1 MFVVSHLERSF
12 CFKVLSRS
20 FPGTPTLCINLFVQ
34 NSSSQHGSLHSSAE
48 RTQFSLHSVSFNQ
61 PRWIQRVSSV
71 IKLPNLHFVTSTV
84 CGSCPMG
91 IALCIS
97 ANIQTVLQAEGRF
110 IYKFSKWLG
119 NSYET

>member
-12 CFKVLSRS
+12 CFKFYRS
-20 FPGTPTLCINLFVQ
+20 FPGTLTVCINLLVQ
-34 NSSSQHGSLHSSAE
+34 NSSGQHGSLHSRAE
-48 RTQFSLHSVSFNQ
+48 MTQFSLNSVSFNQ

-84 CGSCPMG
+84 CRSCPMG

-97 ANIQTVLQAEGRF
+97 ANAQTVLQAEGRF
-110 IYKFSKWLG
+110 IYKFLKWLG